1 METLLEKP
9 YWIIDVLPKQVPA
22 GSPGRYFTIEKYFL
36 SHLDDL
42 CRKFA
47 GILVKLNCY
56 RDLMVSMDGE
66 NWTGDF
72 APEDLESFLLNSIT
86 ANSTLSVSVHPS
98 DALIT
103 FSGDDHYMTLFGPD
117 VELLDL
123 IRELASAEGL
133 FVWSPIPE

>member
-1 METLLEKP
+1 MIEKP

-22 GSPGRYFTIEKYFL
+22 SSPGRYFTIEKYLL
-36 SHLDDL
+36 SHLEDL

-47 GILVKLNCY
+47 GVLLKLNCY

-72 APEDLESFLLNSIT
+72 APEDLERFLMNSIFFHL
-86 ANSTLSVSVHPS
+86 TLSVSVLPS

-117 VELLDL
+117 GELLDL

-133 FVWSPIPE
+133 FVWSPNPE

>member
-1 METLLEKP
+1 MIEKP

-22 GSPGRYFTIEKYFL
+22 SSPGRYFTIEKYLL
-36 SHLDDL
+36 SHLEDL

-47 GILVKLNCY
+47 GVLLKLNCY

-72 APEDLESFLLNSIT
+72 APEDLERFLMNSIF
-86 ANSTLSVSVHPS
+86 SHLTLSVSVLPS